1 MGTFTKGNVV
11 LFPFPYTD
19 LSDRKLRPCL
29 VLSEE
34 MGEDIMLCQITSQ
47 RLRKDEYSVDMK
59 PADTTDGTIMID
71 SYIRTNMI
79 FTASK
84 AQIRRK
90 LCKAKDDKYRQVTN
104 AITRIIIK

>member
-34 MGEDIMLCQITSQ
+34 MGDDIMLCQITSQ

-71 SYIRTNMI
+71 SYIRANMI
-79 FTASK
+79 FTAAK
-84 AQIRRK
+84 AQIRKK
-90 LCKAKDDKYRQVTN
+90 LCKVKDDKYRQVVT
-104 AITRIIIK
+104 AIMRLIEK

>member
-1 MGTFTKGNVV
+1 MGAFTKGDVV

-47 RLRKDEYSVDMK
+47 RLRKDEYSVELK
-59 PADTTDGTIMID
+59 PANTTDGTIMID
-71 SYIRTNMI
+71 SYIRANMI

-84 AQIRRK
+84 SQIRRK
-90 LCKAKDDKYRQVTN
+90 LCKVKDDKYRQVTS
-104 AITRIIIK
+104 AIARIIVK

>member
-1 MGTFTKGNVV
+1 MGAFTKGDIV

-47 RLRKDEYSVDMK
+47 RLRKDEYSIELK
-59 PADTTDGTIMID
+59 QTDTINGTLMLD
-71 SYIRTNMI
+71 SYIRANMI

-84 AQIRRK
+84 AQISRK
-90 LCKAKDDKYRQVTN
+90 LCRIKIDKYKQVTT
-104 AITRIIIK
+104 AITRIIVK

>member
-1 MGTFTKGNVV
+1 MGTLTKGDVV

-34 MGEDIMLCQITSQ
+34 MSDDIILCQITSQ
-47 RLRKDEYSVDMK
+47 RLRKDEYSVDLK

-71 SYIRTNMI
+71 SYVRANMI
-79 FTASK
+79 FTAAK

-90 LCKAKDDKYRQVTN
+90 LCKVKDDKYKQVTN
-104 AITRIIIK
+104 IITKIIAK

>member
-1 MGTFTKGNVV
+1 MGTLTKGDVV

-34 MGEDIMLCQITSQ
+34 MGDDIVLCQITSQ
-47 RLRKDEYSVDMK
+47 RLRKDEYSVELK
-59 PADTTDGTIMID
+59 QADTTDGTLMID
-71 SYIRTNMI
+71 SYIRANMV
-79 FTASK
+79 FTAAK

-90 LCKAKDDKYRQVTN
+90 LCKVMDDKYGQVTN
-104 AITRIIIK
+104 VITGIIVK